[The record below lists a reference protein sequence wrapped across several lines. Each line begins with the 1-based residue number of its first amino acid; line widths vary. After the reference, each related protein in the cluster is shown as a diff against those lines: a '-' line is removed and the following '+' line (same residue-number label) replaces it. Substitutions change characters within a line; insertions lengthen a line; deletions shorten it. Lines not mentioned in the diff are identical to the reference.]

1 MFSVSLPKAPK
12 YEQLDNNTGRFII
25 EECYPG
31 YGTTL
36 ANSLRRVLLSSLGG
50 SAVISAKIKGVTH
63 EFTTLKGVMEDM
75 VQVILNLKQVRFK
88 LHGVESAVATLKV
101 KGERAV
107 TAADIKGTSE
117 VEVVNPTQ
125 HIATLTSSAAELE
138 IEMKIEKGLGYIPVE
153 QQIREEKEI
162 GAIAIDAIYTP
173 VRRVNFVIDNM
184 RVGKRTDYDKI
195 TLDIVTDGTIS
206 PEEAY
211 TQAVKIL
218 LDQFSSIAGM
228 GAEEVALEETAV
240 ESPIEV
246 KAEVLAQ
253 AAPIT
258 VGVENLKLSTRTSN
272 VLEANNIMTVDQIS
286 AMTEVEL
293 RDLEGMGEKG
303 IKEIKKA
310 IGTLGITLKSEE
322 QN

>member
-12 YEQLDNNTGRFII
+12 YEQIDTNTGRFTI
-25 EECYPG
+25 EDCYPG
-31 YGTTL
+31 FGTTL
-36 ANSLRRVLLSSLGG
+36 GNSLRRVLLSSLGG

-88 LHGVESAVATLKV
+88 LHGVENAVATLKV
-101 KGERAV
+101 KGERDV

-125 HIATLTSSAAELE
+125 HIATLTSSTAELE
-138 IEMKIEKGLGYIPVE
+138 IEMKIEKGLGYVPVE

-195 TLDIVTDGTIS
+195 TLDIVTDGTIT

-211 TQAVKIL
+211 TQAVQIL
-218 LDQFSSIAGM
+218 LNQFNSIAGM
-228 GAEEVALEETAV
+228 GAEPEPAAEIIAEA
-240 ESPIEV
+240 P
-246 KAEVLAQ
+246 KQAEVEKSAS
-253 AAPIT
+253 AAPLT
-258 VGVENLKLSTRTSN
+258 VGVELLKLSTRTSN
-272 VLEANNIMTVDQIS
+272 VLEANNILTVDQI
-286 AMTEVEL
+286 AVMTEAQL

-322 QN
+322 